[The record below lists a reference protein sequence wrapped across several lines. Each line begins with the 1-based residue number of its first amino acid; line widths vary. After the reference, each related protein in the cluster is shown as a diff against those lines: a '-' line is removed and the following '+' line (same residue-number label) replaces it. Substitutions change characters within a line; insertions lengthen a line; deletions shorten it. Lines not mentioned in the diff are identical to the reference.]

1 MIYPRECMYY
11 GEVKILK
18 FYKFAY
24 RHIKAPTYV
33 DIRDLG
39 KSVTDL
45 EKDAKVVDPNST
57 CP

>member
-1 MIYPRECMYY
+1 MYY
-11 GEVKILK
+11 GEVKIFK